1 MCNVTTSPSK
11 RPTERFRAESLGKRL
26 KGGELDRLR
35 GAMDLP
41 WWTVH
46 YGGRVA
52 GDGAVYGDRWNTMS
66 SCVKY

>member
-1 MCNVTTSPSK
+1 VCDVTTSPSK

-46 YGGRVA
+46 GGLSIMVGGWQEMA
-52 GDGAVYGDRWNTMS
+52 LFMAIGGIQ
-66 SCVKY
+66 